1 MGKVLLPGT
10 PSGTILATLLV
21 CEHLF
26 SRDFTRR
33 PFSGQFG
40 CLWACFSWDTFKEHF
55 GAFSCLWPRF
65 SRDFSRGPFRAFTC
79 LWVLFSVLH
88 FVRGICGFILC
99 SHFADLFVALIVW
112 PRVGLLSCFVA
123 SILRSHFKNLFVALI
138 VWPWVGV
145 LSCFVASILR
155 SHFADLSCG
164 LDCVASSWNL
174 VLFVASI
181 LWSRF
186 ARALVRPLN
195 TNGYFTQAGRFYI
208 KVRLCPWIA
217 KGSFPERKGLIV

>member
-1 MGKVLLPGT
+1 M
-10 PSGTILATLLV
+10 
-21 CEHLF
+21 
-26 SRDFTRR
+26 
-33 PFSGQFG
+33 
-40 CLWACFSWDTFKEHF
+40 
-55 GAFSCLWPRF
+55 
-65 SRDFSRGPFRAFTC
+65 
-79 LWVLFSVLH
+79 
-88 FVRGICGFILC
+88 RGICGFILC
-99 SHFADLFVALIVW
+99 SHFADLFVGLIVW
-112 PRVGLLSCFVA
+112 PR
-123 SILRSHFKNLFVALI
+123 
-138 VWPWVGV
+138 VGV

-217 KGSFPERKGLIV
+217 KGSFPERRGKVSLFSLLCSRKRRNLYLDAIKF